1 MHVRTIITEAGS
13 CVTVTHVI
21 LGESPS
27 QVVSEARAQMRAIIT
42 SVLKE
47 QGEPE
52 LCADDLASALEHAY
66 WWAELGSE
74 DFTVMIAQPEQIV
87 TV

>member
-1 MHVRTIITEAGS
+1 MHVRTIITEAGD
-13 CVTVTHVI
+13 VATVTHVMI
-21 LGESPS
+21 GKS
-27 QVVSEARAQMRAIIT
+27 QSKVTSEAQAQMRAIIT

-47 QGEPE
+47 QGEPGLSAE
-52 LCADDLASALEHAY
+52 DLASALEHGY

-74 DFTVMIAQPEQIV
+74 DFTVMIVQPEQIV